1 MEEEQTGTHT
11 LAEWKAWYAEQ
22 RSNKVELVTAADP
35 APDDDTELERL
46 WLVCDGKPPE
56 DTRTHGGLV
65 WLSKQTKTPIPG
77 LSVLVAKKQQPL
89 LLVVPGTE
97 LAPPKPLPKK
107 PKKQTNSGQQ
117 SKQKSQAKPEPAQL
131 KPPFEWRCRQCDQ
144 EMVSDTTPSH
154 CGRSMRQLAPVS
166 KEGSKEF
173 SEFMEQNEW
182 TFMSPEESTLLK
194 QPGVEKS
201 EQALSIATEAGE
213 SLEKIL
219 REVAKE
225 VPPRFELYNEQT
237 DRVRVSDLKT
247 DDKFVRVFNNIE
259 EWRGT
264 EMVPVTDLPYG
275 NVEIGHVFD
284 AFLSK
289 SLDGSVDGDWSPG
302 ERVAFHAEDLG
313 ITIGGTPDLMF
324 RDIPV
329 ETKTVTFLPHE
340 GNKKQRHVFQ
350 FKWHSNYLPQIA
362 MYLEGTDHDWMLLML
377 VSRRSGL
384 FTMLPIT
391 NVKMETLRKRWHSL
405 LKDDELA
412 GQVTTYREAIDSEE

>member
-22 RSNKVELVTAADP
+22 RSDEVEFVTAAEP
-35 APDDDTELERL
+35 VPEEDTELERL
-46 WLVCDGKPPE
+46 WLVCDGKAPE
-56 DTRTHGGLV
+56 DTRTHGGIV
-65 WLSKQTKTPIPG
+65 WLSKKAKTPIPG
-77 LSVLVAKKQQPL
+77 LSVLVAEKQQPL

-97 LAPPKPLPKK
+97 LAPAAPRPKM
-107 PKKQTNSGQQ
+107 PKKQTNSGQDAEQ
-117 SKQKSQAKPEPAQL
+117 KPEPAQL
-131 KPPFEWRCRQCDQ
+131 EPPFEWRCRQCDQ
-144 EMVSDTTPSH
+144 ELFSDTTPTH

-166 KEGSKEF
+166 EEGSKQF
-173 SEFMEQNEW
+173 AQFIEQNEW
-182 TFMSPEESTLLK
+182 TFMSPENSTLLK

-201 EQALSIATEAGE
+201 EHALSMATEAGE

-219 REVAKE
+219 RGVTKE

-247 DDKFVRVFNNIE
+247 DDKFVRVFGNIGG
-259 EWRGT
+259 WRES

-284 AFLSK
+284 AFLSR
-289 SLDGSVDGDWSPG
+289 SLDGLVNGDWRPG
-302 ERVAFHAEDLG
+302 ERVGFHAEDLG

-340 GNKKQRHVFQ
+340 GNKKQRQIFQ
-350 FKWHSNYLPQIA
+350 FKWHANYLPQIA
-362 MYLEGTDHDWMLLML
+362 MYLEGTDHEWMLLML

-391 NVKMETLRKRWHSL
+391 GVKMKTLRKRWRKL

-412 GQVTTYREAIDSEE
+412 GQVANYREAIDSEE

>member
-22 RSNKVELVTAADP
+22 RSDEVEFVTAAEP
-35 APDDDTELERL
+35 VPGEDTELERL
-46 WLVCDGKPPE
+46 WLVCDGKVPG
-56 DTRTHGGLV
+56 DTRTHGGIV
-65 WLSKQTKTPIPG
+65 WLSKKAKTPIPG
-77 LSVLVAKKQQPL
+77 LSVLVAEKQQPL

-97 LAPPKPLPKK
+97 LAPAAPRPKM
-107 PKKQTNSGQQ
+107 PKKQTNSGQDAEQ
-117 SKQKSQAKPEPAQL
+117 KPEPAQL
-131 KPPFEWRCRQCDQ
+131 EPPFEWRCRQCDQ
-144 EMVSDTTPSH
+144 ELFSDTTPTH

-166 KEGSKEF
+166 EEGSKQF
-173 SEFMEQNEW
+173 AQFIEQNEW
-182 TFMSPEESTLLK
+182 TFMSPEDSTLLK

-201 EQALSIATEAGE
+201 EHALSMATEAGE

-219 REVAKE
+219 RGVAKE

-247 DDKFVRVFNNIE
+247 DDKFVRVFGNIGG
-259 EWRGT
+259 WRES
-264 EMVPVTDLPYG
+264 EMVPVTYLPSG

-284 AFLSK
+284 AFLSR
-289 SLDGSVDGDWSPG
+289 SLDGSVNGDWRPG
-302 ERVAFHAEDLG
+302 ERVGFHAEDLG

-340 GNKKQRHVFQ
+340 GNKKQRQIFQ
-350 FKWHSNYLPQIA
+350 FKWHANYLPQIA
-362 MYLEGTDHDWMLLML
+362 MYLEGTDHEWMLLML

-391 NVKMETLRKRWHSL
+391 GVKMNTLRKRWRKL

-412 GQVTTYREAIDSEE
+412 GQVANYREAIDSEE

>member
-22 RSNKVELVTAADP
+22 RSDEVEFVTAAEP
-35 APDDDTELERL
+35 VPGEDTELERL
-46 WLVCDGKPPE
+46 WLVCDGKAPG
-56 DTRTHGGLV
+56 DTRTHGGIV
-65 WLSKQTKTPIPG
+65 WLSKQAKTPIPG
-77 LSVLVAKKQQPL
+77 LSVLVAEKQQPL

-97 LAPPKPLPKK
+97 LAPAAPRPKM
-107 PKKQTNSGQQ
+107 PKKQTNSGQDAEQ
-117 SKQKSQAKPEPAQL
+117 KPEPAQL
-131 KPPFEWRCRQCDQ
+131 EPPFEWRCRQCDQ
-144 EMVSDTTPSH
+144 ELFSDTTPTH

-166 KEGSKEF
+166 EEGSKQF
-173 SEFMEQNEW
+173 AQFIEQNEW
-182 TFMSPEESTLLK
+182 TFMSPEDSTLLK

-201 EQALSIATEAGE
+201 EHALSMATEAGE

-219 REVAKE
+219 RGVAKE

-247 DDKFVRVFNNIE
+247 DDKFVRVFGNIRG
-259 EWRGT
+259 WR
-264 EMVPVTDLPYG
+264 ESVMVPVTDLPSG

-284 AFLSK
+284 AFLSR
-289 SLDGSVDGDWSPG
+289 SLDGSVNGDWRPG
-302 ERVAFHAEDLG
+302 ERVGFHAEDLG

-340 GNKKQRHVFQ
+340 GNKKQRQIFQ
-350 FKWHSNYLPQIA
+350 FKWHANYLPQIA
-362 MYLEGTDHDWMLLML
+362 MYLEGTDHEWMLLML

-391 NVKMETLRKRWHSL
+391 GVKMNTLRKRWRKL

-412 GQVTTYREAIDSEE
+412 GQVANYREAIDSEE

>member
-22 RSNKVELVTAADP
+22 RSDEVEFVTAAEP
-35 APDDDTELERL
+35 VPGEDTELERL
-46 WLVCDGKPPE
+46 WLVCDGKAPE
-56 DTRTHGGLV
+56 DTRTHGGIV
-65 WLSKQTKTPIPG
+65 WLSKKAKTPIPG
-77 LSVLVAKKQQPL
+77 LSVLVAEKQQPL

-97 LAPPKPLPKK
+97 LAPAAPRPKM
-107 PKKQTNSGQQ
+107 PKKQTNSGQDAEQ
-117 SKQKSQAKPEPAQL
+117 KPEPAQL
-131 KPPFEWRCRQCDQ
+131 EPPFEWRCRQCDQ
-144 EMVSDTTPSH
+144 ELFSDTTPTH

-166 KEGSKEF
+166 EEGSKQF
-173 SEFMEQNEW
+173 AQFIEQNEW
-182 TFMSPEESTLLK
+182 TFMSPEDSTLLK

-201 EQALSIATEAGE
+201 EHALSMATEAGE

-219 REVAKE
+219 RGVTKE

-247 DDKFVRVFNNIE
+247 DDKFVRVFGNIGG
-259 EWRGT
+259 WRES

-284 AFLSK
+284 AFLSR
-289 SLDGSVDGDWSPG
+289 SLDGLVNGDWRPG
-302 ERVAFHAEDLG
+302 ERVEFHAEDLG

-340 GNKKQRHVFQ
+340 GNKKQRQIFQ
-350 FKWHSNYLPQIA
+350 FKWHANYLPQIA
-362 MYLEGTDHDWMLLML
+362 MYLEGTDHEWMLLML

-391 NVKMETLRKRWHSL
+391 GVKMNTLRKRWRKL

-412 GQVTTYREAIDSEE
+412 GQVANYREAIDSEE

>member
-1 MEEEQTGTHT
+1 MEEEQTETHT

-22 RSNKVELVTAADP
+22 RSDEVEFVTAAEP
-35 APDDDTELERL
+35 VPGEDTELERL
-46 WLVCDGKPPE
+46 WLVCDGKAPE
-56 DTRTHGGLV
+56 DTRTHGGIV
-65 WLSKQTKTPIPG
+65 WLSKQAKTPIPG
-77 LSVLVAKKQQPL
+77 LSVLVAEKQQPL

-97 LAPPKPLPKK
+97 LAPAAPRPKM
-107 PKKQTNSGQQ
+107 PKKQTNSGQDAEQ
-117 SKQKSQAKPEPAQL
+117 KPEPAQL
-131 KPPFEWRCRQCDQ
+131 EPPFEWRCRQCDQ
-144 EMVSDTTPSH
+144 ELFSDTTPTH

-166 KEGSKEF
+166 EEGSKQF
-173 SEFMEQNEW
+173 AQFIEQNEW
-182 TFMSPEESTLLK
+182 TFMSPEDSTLLK

-201 EQALSIATEAGE
+201 EHALSMATEAGE

-219 REVAKE
+219 RGVAKE

-247 DDKFVRVFNNIE
+247 DDKFVRVFGNIRG
-259 EWRGT
+259 WR
-264 EMVPVTDLPYG
+264 ESVMVPVTDLPSG

-284 AFLSK
+284 AFLSR
-289 SLDGSVDGDWSPG
+289 SLDGSVNGDWRPG
-302 ERVAFHAEDLG
+302 ERVGFHAEDLG

-340 GNKKQRHVFQ
+340 GNKKQRQIFQ
-350 FKWHSNYLPQIA
+350 FKWHANYLPQIA
-362 MYLEGTDHDWMLLML
+362 MYLEGTDHEWMLLML

-391 NVKMETLRKRWHSL
+391 GVKMNTLRKRWRKL

-412 GQVTTYREAIDSEE
+412 GQVANYREAIDSEE

>member
-22 RSNKVELVTAADP
+22 RSDEVEFVTAAEP
-35 APDDDTELERL
+35 VPGEDTELERL
-46 WLVCDGKPPE
+46 WLVCDGKAPG
-56 DTRTHGGLV
+56 DTRTHGGIV
-65 WLSKQTKTPIPG
+65 WLSKQAKTPIPG
-77 LSVLVAKKQQPL
+77 LSVLVAEKQQPL

-97 LAPPKPLPKK
+97 LAPAAPRPKM
-107 PKKQTNSGQQ
+107 PKKQTNSGQDAEQ
-117 SKQKSQAKPEPAQL
+117 KPEPAQL
-131 KPPFEWRCRQCDQ
+131 EPPFEWRCRQCDQ
-144 EMVSDTTPSH
+144 ELFSDTTPTH

-166 KEGSKEF
+166 EEGSKQF
-173 SEFMEQNEW
+173 AQFIEQNEW
-182 TFMSPEESTLLK
+182 TFMSPEDSTLLK
-194 QPGVEKS
+194 QPGVEKR
-201 EQALSIATEAGE
+201 EHALSMATEAGE

-219 REVAKE
+219 RGVAKE

-247 DDKFVRVFNNIE
+247 DDKFVRVFGNIRG
-259 EWRGT
+259 WR
-264 EMVPVTDLPYG
+264 ESVMVPVTDLPSG

-284 AFLSK
+284 AFLSR
-289 SLDGSVDGDWSPG
+289 SLDGSVNGDWRPG
-302 ERVAFHAEDLG
+302 ERVGFHAEDLG

-340 GNKKQRHVFQ
+340 GNKKQRQIFQ
-350 FKWHSNYLPQIA
+350 FKWHANYLPQIA
-362 MYLEGTDHDWMLLML
+362 MYLEGTDHEWMLLML

-391 NVKMETLRKRWHSL
+391 GVKMNTLRKRWRKL

-412 GQVTTYREAIDSEE
+412 GQVANYREAIDSEE